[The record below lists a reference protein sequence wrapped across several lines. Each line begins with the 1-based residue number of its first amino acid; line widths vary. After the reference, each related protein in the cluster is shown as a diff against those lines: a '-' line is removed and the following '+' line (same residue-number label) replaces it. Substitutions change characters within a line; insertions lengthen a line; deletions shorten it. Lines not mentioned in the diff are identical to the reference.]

1 MNGVGTFAGAK
12 TYISKAGKPYADI
25 FMFPLMADGM
35 PDMEQ
40 LKFRTFNLEV
50 IAMCKVLKPGQ
61 QVIVNLEIRE
71 AIITEVNTYDEV

>member
-12 TYISKAGKPYADI
+12 TYTSKSGKPYADI

-40 LKFRTFNLEV
+40 LKFRTFNPEV